1 MLRFNEPK
9 PIKPM
14 AKTKMTVTV
23 GGKTVDM
30 DRLEE
35 LAQLQATLLPDNW
48 PIAKRDGVRLFLN
61 LQDMAAHEF
70 KRHLAANFKKI
81 VRAALEQQA
90 DGEGAEITVG
100 FKLPMNF
107 SALTVAALGE
117 TAMSGSQKFGTKGKA
132 KTHDLNQGDFLE
144 DLDEVLDTESLTAP
158 KEEDAPDAPGDSPA
172 PPEDP
177 TPGEEQGHKG
187 KKRGKKAKTE

>member
-1 MLRFNEPK
+1 
-9 PIKPM
+9 M
-14 AKTKMTVTV
+14 AKKNQVIV
-23 GGKTVDM
+23 GGKPVDM
-30 DRLEE
+30 DKLEE

-90 DGEGAEITVG
+90 DGEGAEITVS

-144 DLDEVLDTESLTAP
+144 NLDEVLDTESLTAP
-158 KEEDAPDAPGDSPA
+158 KDEEDGQTTTETA
-172 PPEDP
+172 PPDGTP

>member
-1 MLRFNEPK
+1 MPK
-9 PIKPM
+9 KVT
-14 AKTKMTVTV
+14 ATVTV
-23 GGKTVDM
+23 GGKTVDL
-30 DRLEE
+30 DKLEE

-90 DGEGAEITVG
+90 DGEGAEITVS

-132 KTHDLNQGDFLE
+132 KTHDINQGDFLE
-144 DLDEVLDTESLTAP
+144 SLDEVLDTESLTAP
-158 KEEDAPDAPGDSPA
+158 PEKPDAPAGESPT
-172 PPEDP
+172 PPEGP
-177 TPGEEQGHKG
+177 TPGEEQGHP
-187 KKRGKKAKTE
+187 KKKKKSKVVKYPTGAE